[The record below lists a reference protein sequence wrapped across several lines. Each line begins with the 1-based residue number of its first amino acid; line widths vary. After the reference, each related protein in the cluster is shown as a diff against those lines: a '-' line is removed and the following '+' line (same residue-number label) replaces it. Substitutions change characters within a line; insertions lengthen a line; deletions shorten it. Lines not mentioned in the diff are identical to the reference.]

1 MRWSR
6 LWRRLALVICVVSVG
21 ATALIV
27 ALLEA
32 MRDWNDNLFVA
43 LAVLGPTGLV
53 ALLLAGVVWAVSG
66 LKSRRRHRP
75 AAQWLATT
83 AAEAAPS
90 VAKPRPYFRPRWI
103 TVVPRP
109 SFANPVTAGSGV

>member
-21 ATALIV
+21 AAALVV
-27 ALLEA
+27 ALLDA

-53 ALLLAGVVWAVSG
+53 VLLLAGGLWAVSG
-66 LKSRRRHRP
+66 LKSRRRQRP
-75 AAQWLATT
+75 AAQWLAAT
-83 AAEAAPS
+83 AAEPAP
-90 VAKPRPYFRPRWI
+90 AFDKPKPNFRPRWI

-109 SFANPVTAGSGV
+109 PFPGPVTAGSGA